1 MNKASFL
8 FVLLFSLVDLQ
19 AQSPQAT
26 IKKIV
31 LRKEQIDL
39 QFPLVIMADS
49 VAAKKINTWL
59 QHELLEQPAPGTGKK
74 IFDRVVWTAHKS
86 GLDELA
92 YTILIN
98 SDRLISLEFDGE
110 DMGAY
115 PSSFEQY
122 FQFNARTGALIRLED
137 IITPAGRKALETDL
151 RKKRETLISNHLEEL
166 KKDTNARADL
176 DLIREDLHSANED
189 AEPEL
194 FSIRPHGLR
203 FHKGNSLPHVI
214 QELDA
219 DLDIDYN
226 FHQISPWL
234 NDFGKKLLLNP

>member
-1 MNKASFL
+1 MNRTLFL
-8 FVLLFSLVDLQ
+8 CVFLFSLLEVR
-19 AQSPQAT
+19 AQSPRAT

-31 LRKEQIDL
+31 LREGQIDL

-49 VAAKKINTWL
+49 MAAKKINAWL
-59 QHELLEQPAPGTGKK
+59 QREMLEQPAPGSGKR
-74 IFDRVVWTAHKS
+74 IFDRVKWTAHKS

-110 DMGAY
+110 GMGAY

-122 FQFNARTGALIRLED
+122 FQFNARTGTLIRLED

-151 RKKRETLISNHLEEL
+151 RKKRETLISEHLDEL
-166 KKDTNARADL
+166 KKDTNTREDL
-176 DLIREDLHSANED
+176 DLVRDDLHSANED

-194 FSIRPHGLR
+194 FSIRPQGLR

-214 QELDA
+214 QGLDA
-219 DLDIDYN
+219 DLDIDYS
-226 FHQISPWL
+226 FHQISSWL
-234 NDFGKKLLLNP
+234 SDFGKKFLLNP